1 MEAEKILEL
10 EDERLKED
18 TVTVTAQDEE
28 LAQLRAAIAAE
39 QDIVDDLTEKLDEQN
54 KIKTKEDLRN
64 RDLQR
69 ENTALTAKKK
79 FIEVEYDYTG
89 SVDGVGK
96 NLKLFEEIIKS
107 NQNVNNTVTNF
118 MKRVEVTHKEVE
130 AIIDEKS
137 RMGGF

>member
-1 MEAEKILEL
+1 M
-10 EDERLKED
+10 
-18 TVTVTAQDEE
+18 TAQDDE
-28 LAQLRAAIAAE
+28 LAQLRAAIATE
-39 QDIVDDLTEKLDEQN
+39 QDLVDDLTEKLDEQN

-79 FIEVEYDYTG
+79 FIEAEYDYTG

-107 NQNVNNTVTNF
+107 NQNVNNTVSNF

-130 AIIDEKS
+130 AIMDEKN

>member
-1 MEAEKILEL
+1 M
-10 EDERLKED
+10 
-18 TVTVTAQDEE
+18 TAQDDE
-28 LAQLRAAIAAE
+28 LAQLRAAIATE
-39 QDIVDDLTEKLDEQN
+39 QDLVDDLTEKLDEQN

-79 FIEVEYDYTG
+79 FIEAEYDYTG

-107 NQNVNNTVTNF
+107 N
-118 MKRVEVTHKEVE
+118 
-130 AIIDEKS
+130 
-137 RMGGF
+137 

>member
-1 MEAEKILEL
+1 M
-10 EDERLKED
+10 
-18 TVTVTAQDEE
+18 TVTAQDDE
-28 LAQLRAAIAAE
+28 LAQLRAAIATE
-39 QDIVDDLTEKLDEQN
+39 QDLVDDLTEKLDEQN

-79 FIEVEYDYTG
+79 FIEAEYDYTG

-107 NQNVNNTVTNF
+107 NQNVNNTVSNF

-130 AIIDEKS
+130 AIMDEKN

>member
-10 EDERLKED
+10 ETERLKED
-18 TVTVTAQDEE
+18 TETVTAQDEE

-39 QDIVDDLTEKLDEQN
+39 QELVDDLTEKMDEQN
-54 KIKTKEDLRN
+54 TIKVKEDHRN
-64 RDLQR
+64 RELQR

-79 FIEVEYDYTG
+79 FIEAEYDYTG

-107 NQNVNNTVTNF
+107 NQNVNNTVTSF
-118 MKRVEVTHKEVE
+118 LERVAVTHKEVE
-130 AIIDEKS
+130 AIIDEKN

>member
-1 MEAEKILEL
+1 METKRLE
-10 EDERLKED
+10 ED
-18 TVTVTAQDEE
+18 TVTVTAQDDE
-28 LAQLRAAIAAE
+28 LAQLRAAIATE
-39 QDIVDDLTEKLDEQN
+39 QDLVDDLTEKLDEQN

-79 FIEVEYDYTG
+79 FIEAEYDYTG

-107 NQNVNNTVTNF
+107 N
-118 MKRVEVTHKEVE
+118 
-130 AIIDEKS
+130 
-137 RMGGF
+137 

>member
-1 MEAEKILEL
+1 M
-10 EDERLKED
+10 
-18 TVTVTAQDEE
+18 TVTAQDDE
-28 LAQLRAAIAAE
+28 LAQLRAAIATE
-39 QDIVDDLTEKLDEQN
+39 QDLVDDLTEKLDEQN

-79 FIEVEYDYTG
+79 FIEAEYDYTG

-130 AIIDEKS
+130 AIIDERN